1 MQLETR
7 EPNEIMLRLMRLF
20 RVIRENDI
28 TKMPDNELWNNISQ
42 KHAKILKDYRD
53 GIIVWITLHLF
64 NCNIGIIS
72 IYEYTI

>member
-42 KHAKILKDYRD
+42 NTQKSWKIT
-53 GIIVWITLHLF
+53 VM
-64 NCNIGIIS
+64 
-72 IYEYTI
+72 E